1 MFWDFL
7 LSLCGH
13 FVATFI
19 TYCNVTKE
27 INKINILKIILLI
40 HIKEYKSDMIDL
52 PEETLK
58 VYQDGKKNFEEQL
71 VSIRQECEIIKKDF
85 LTKDFIIYNSEAEIN
100 ACYSFFLQFV
110 PYLNHLIYFSK
121 DEEVI
126 SKLKSCGFTYATLK
140 WMIDINEIE
149 SEIRRLEKIDGLL
162 IFPHAYLYSC
172 IFYVSSKFHL
182 NALEYFIG
190 NVSYNGI
197 VTNKIHVDFTKRIRR
212 RNYNHNNKTKL
223 SKNEYENV
231 MNEKI
236 DLLEKK
242 SSENGENNTKSI
254 KFILKLLHGDCGSI
268 YELFQF
274 STKGISK
281 SSFYFELFPL
291 LKMLV
296 KDKKLKSETE
306 FFDNTAEQ
314 VYNNDF
320 RLYRISK
327 VKDILNLK

>member
-19 TYCNVTKE
+19 TYCNITKE
-27 INKINILKIILLI
+27 FNKINRKTILLI
-40 HIKEYKSDMIDL
+40 HTKENKNDMIDL

-58 VYQDGKKNFEEQL
+58 TYQDGKNNFEEQL
-71 VSIRQECEIIKKDF
+71 ISIRQECEFIKKDF
-85 LTKDFIIYNSEAEIN
+85 LAKDFNIYNSEAEIN

-126 SKLKSCGFTYATLK
+126 SKLKSYGFTYATLK
-140 WMIDINEIE
+140 WMININEIE
-149 SEIRRLEKIDGLL
+149 SEIRRLEKIEGLL
-162 IFPHAYLYSC
+162 IFPHGYLYSC
-172 IFYVSSKFHL
+172 IFYVSSKFRL
-182 NALEYFIG
+182 NALEYFLG
-190 NVSYNGI
+190 NVSYNGL

-212 RNYNHNNKTKL
+212 WNYNQNNK
-223 SKNEYENV
+223 SKPSKDEYENL
-231 MNEKI
+231 MNQKI

-242 SSENGENNTKSI
+242 SIENGEDKSKSI
-254 KFILKLLHGDCGSI
+254 KSLLKLLHGNCGSI
-268 YELFQF
+268 HELFQF

-281 SSFYFELFPL
+281 NSVYFELFPL
-291 LKMLV
+291 LKMIV

-314 VYNNDF
+314 VYNNDY

>member
-19 TYCNVTKE
+19 TYCNITKE
-27 INKINILKIILLI
+27 FNKINRKRILLI
-40 HIKEYKSDMIDL
+40 HTKEYKNVMIDL

-58 VYQDGKKNFEEQL
+58 TYQDGKKNFEEQL

-85 LTKDFIIYNSEAEIN
+85 LAKDFIIYNSKADIN
-100 ACYSFFLQFV
+100 QSYSFFLQFV
-110 PYLNHLIYFSK
+110 PYLNYLIYFSK

-149 SEIRRLEKIDGLL
+149 SEIRRLEKIEGLL
-162 IFPHAYLYSC
+162 IFPDSYLYSC
-172 IFYVSSKFHL
+172 IFYVSSKFRL

-197 VTNKIHVDFTKRIRR
+197 VTNKIHVDFTKRMRR
-212 RNYNHNNKTKL
+212 RNYNQNNKLKP
-223 SKNEYENV
+223 SKDEFENV
-231 MNEKI
+231 MNEQI
-236 DLLEKK
+236 DLLEKTII
-242 SSENGENNTKSI
+242 ENGEDKS
-254 KFILKLLHGDCGSI
+254 KFLKSLLKLLHGNCGSI

-274 STKGISK
+274 SSKGISK
-281 SSFYFELFPL
+281 NSFYFELFPL
-291 LKMLV
+291 LKMIV
-296 KDKKLKSETE
+296 KDKKLNSETE

-314 VYNNDF
+314 VYNNDY

>member
-1 MFWDFL
+1 MIE
-7 LSLCGH
+7 LS
-13 FVATFI
+13 
-19 TYCNVTKE
+19 
-27 INKINILKIILLI
+27 
-40 HIKEYKSDMIDL
+40 
-52 PEETLK
+52 EETLK
-58 VYQDGKKNFEEQL
+58 LYQDGKKNFEAQL
-71 VSIRQECEIIKKDF
+71 VSIRQECEFIKKDF
-85 LTKDFIIYNSEAEIN
+85 LSKDFNIYNSKDEIN
-100 ACYSFFLQFV
+100 SCYSFFLQFV
-110 PYLNHLIYFSK
+110 PYLNYLIYFSK

-126 SKLKSCGFTYATLK
+126 SKLKSCGFTYTTLK

-149 SEIRRLEKIDGLL
+149 SEIRRLEKIEGLL
-162 IFPHAYLYSC
+162 IFPDSYLYSC
-172 IFYVSSKFHL
+172 IFYVSSKFRL

-190 NVSYNGI
+190 NVSYNGL

-212 RNYNHNNKTKL
+212 RNYNHNNKSKL
-223 SKNEYENV
+223 SKDDFENL
-231 MNEKI
+231 MNEQI

-242 SSENGENNTKSI
+242 SIENGKDKSKSI
-254 KFILKLLHGDCGSI
+254 KSLLKLLHGDCGSI

-281 SSFYFELFPL
+281 NSVYFELFPL
-291 LKMLV
+291 LKMIV

-314 VYNNDF
+314 VYNNDY

>member
-19 TYCNVTKE
+19 TYCNITKE
-27 INKINILKIILLI
+27 FNKINRKTILLI
-40 HIKEYKSDMIDL
+40 HTKENKNDMIDL

-58 VYQDGKKNFEEQL
+58 TYQDCKNNFEEQL
-71 VSIRQECEIIKKDF
+71 ISIRQECEFIKKDF
-85 LTKDFIIYNSEAEIN
+85 LAKDFNIYNSEAEIN

-149 SEIRRLEKIDGLL
+149 SEIRRLEKIEGLL
-162 IFPHAYLYSC
+162 IFPDSYLYSC
-172 IFYVSSKFHL
+172 IFYVSSKFRL

-212 RNYNHNNKTKL
+212 RNYNHNNKSKL
-223 SKNEYENV
+223 SKDEFENL
-231 MNEKI
+231 MNEQI

-242 SSENGENNTKSI
+242 SIENGKDKSKSI
-254 KFILKLLHGDCGSI
+254 KSLLKLLHGDCGSI

-281 SSFYFELFPL
+281 SSFYFEFFTL
-291 LKMLV
+291 LKIIV

-306 FFDNTAEQ
+306 FFDNTTEQ
-314 VYNNDF
+314 FYNNDY

-327 VKDILNLK
+327 VKDVLNLK

>member
-19 TYCNVTKE
+19 TYCNITKE
-27 INKINILKIILLI
+27 FNKINRKTILLI
-40 HIKEYKSDMIDL
+40 HTKEYKNDMIDL
-52 PEETLK
+52 TEETLK
-58 VYQDGKKNFEEQL
+58 TYQDGKKNFEEQL

-85 LTKDFIIYNSEAEIN
+85 LAKDFIIYNSKADIN
-100 ACYSFFLQFV
+100 QSYSFFLQFV
-110 PYLNHLIYFSK
+110 PYLNYLIYFSK

-126 SKLKSCGFTYATLK
+126 SKLQSCGFTFATLK

-149 SEIRRLEKIDGLL
+149 SEIRRLEKIEGLL

-172 IFYVSSKFHL
+172 IFYVSSKFRL
-182 NALEYFIG
+182 NALEYFLG
-190 NVSYNGI
+190 NVSYNGL
-197 VTNKIHVDFTKRIRR
+197 VTNKIHVDFTKRMRR
-212 RNYNHNNKTKL
+212 RNYNQNNKLKP
-223 SKNEYENV
+223 SKNEFENV
-231 MNEKI
+231 MNEQI
-236 DLLEKK
+236 DLLEKTII
-242 SSENGENNTKSI
+242 ENGEDKS
-254 KFILKLLHGDCGSI
+254 KFLKSLLKLLHGNCGSI

-281 SSFYFELFPL
+281 NSFYFELFPL
-291 LKMLV
+291 LKIIV

-314 VYNNDF
+314 VYNNDY
-320 RLYRISK
+320 RLYKISK